1 MFFYE
6 GYVCPVCDVKFSE
19 SDDVVSCPNCG
30 APHHRE
36 CWSNTGHCH
45 FAANHGTS
53 QQWRRPEAP
62 ETPLPSQPV
71 VENNNA
77 AGAYSG
83 FLQKNCPQ
91 CGQAN
96 PEFSEFCSRC
106 GHALP
111 SAEWKSTPPQYPP
124 QYQQNI
130 PHFGSYG
137 EYSPI
142 HVPLSNPYGGIPK
155 EEKIGDFTVEEA
167 AAFIG
172 PNSAQYI
179 PRFYKMSKQGTCV
192 SWNWAAFLITPYWL
206 FYRKNYVMGG
216 LVLLLTLTISVMSGY
231 ISNVHL
237 APLISVSTA
246 QEMRQIIM
254 DNHLLIYLQINAL
267 LMLCNVL
274 ISVIF
279 ALIGNYLYLRK
290 TAAGIKKVRDTHN
303 TQSAMPSSPMA
314 FEYMREL
321 GTAGGVSIP
330 SVAAVLCI
338 TTFVQLLLNFLLVQ

>member
-30 APHHRE
+30 APHHRA

-45 FAANHGTS
+45 FAAGHGTP
-53 QQWRRPEAP
+53 QQWHRPEES
-62 ETPLPSQPV
+62 ETPPQTAVPTG
-71 VENNNA
+71 ENGNA
-77 AGAYSG
+77 ASPPSKSSG
-83 FLQKNCPQ
+83 KICSQ

-96 PEFSEFCSRC
+96 PGFSEFCSRC
-106 GHALP
+106 GSALP
-111 SAEWKSTPPQYPP
+111 SVEWQSAPP
-124 QYQQNI
+124 QYQQNV

-142 HVPLSNPYGGIPK
+142 HVPLSNPYGGLPK
-155 EEKIGDFTVEEA
+155 EEKIEDFTVEEA

-179 PRFYKMSKQGTCV
+179 PRFYRMSKQDSRV

-216 LVLLLTLTISVMSGY
+216 LALFLTLLITVMSGY
-231 ISNVHL
+231 ISNVYL
-237 APLISVSTA
+237 APLISVTNA
-246 QEMRQIIM
+246 QEMMQIII
-254 DNHLLIYLQINAL
+254 DNNLLIYLQINAL
-267 LMLCNVL
+267 LVFCNVL
-274 ISVIF
+274 IRVIF
-279 ALIGNYLYLRK
+279 ALIGNYLYFRQ
-290 TAAGIKKVRDTHN
+290 TAAGIKKVRNAHN
-303 TQSAMPSSPMA
+303 ARSAAPVPHA
-314 FEYMREL
+314 TFDYMLEL

-330 SVAAVLCI
+330 SVSAVLCI
-338 TTFVQLLLNFLLVQ
+338 TMFVQLLLNYLLVR